1 MDGNGAVDYK
11 NLKKIKIPGT
21 HCLKTIENNRKLKDF
36 KISSKHDSTL
46 EKVSNKKESGS
57 RNLISEVT

>member
-36 KISSKHDSTL
+36 KISSKNDCGITRTI
-46 EKVSNKKESGS
+46 EKKNM
-57 RNLISEVT
+57 